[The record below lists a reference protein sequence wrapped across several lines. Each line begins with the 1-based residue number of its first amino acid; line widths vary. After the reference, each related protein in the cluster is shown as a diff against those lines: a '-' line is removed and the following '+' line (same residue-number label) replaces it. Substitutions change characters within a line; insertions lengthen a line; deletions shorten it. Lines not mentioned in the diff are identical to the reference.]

1 MIQMFIRLKIIKLSK
16 KQSRKNKKLFNKK
29 YYSIF

>member
-16 KQSRKNKKLFNKK
+16 KQSRKNKKLLNKK

>member
-1 MIQMFIRLKIIKLSK
+1 MIQIFIKLKIIKLSE